1 MIEPGI
7 LKHAALG
14 YRTAFE
20 FSVIPIIVRG
30 KVPMIRWQ
38 DYQSALPEEGEILEW
53 WTRWPEANVGIV
65 TGKISGITV
74 VDVDT
79 EAGFVALR
87 KFMPELML
95 TPTAKTQKGGRH
107 LYFKYVP
114 GLSNRVR
121 AMDGVDV
128 RSEGGFVVA
137 PPSEGERGS
146 YEWIDG
152 MGLGQ
157 VEIEEM
163 PDALVEALKQPAQTA
178 GPAAR
183 VVTPESMA
191 EGSRNDTVF
200 HAALS
205 LVKGGIAT
213 RGELLTLAIPI
224 GRACQPPL
232 PFKEIETI
240 CDSALK
246 HIPQRLKTVSDD
258 VRDWVG
264 QASGSFQV
272 EQIYS
277 DIRVRDDKGA
287 MGHVRQII
295 KRMADSGELIRVEQ
309 GRHTFYRKPDPELT
323 EMNLDSAV
331 VEEIPFKFPLGLDQL
346 VKVYPGNTVV
356 VAGEPNVGKTA
367 FLLEC
372 IRLNM
377 DAYEM
382 DYYTSEMGEMELKM
396 RRDLYLE
403 RYPDLKWKWHPYAKN
418 VRFDLEIKKPSRR
431 GHISVVDFLEVTNE
445 FYIVGQR
452 MSEIH
457 EALGGKGLAIVAI
470 QKGWHKD
477 LGRGGDFG
485 MEKPRLYITMSYS
498 RGLDRGMAR
507 IVKAKSFRDPH
518 KNPNGMVRP
527 FSIYG
532 GHQFQS
538 SYDWMTMDEYDALE
552 GTEGGKPKGYN
563 NSYSRRST

>member
-1 MIEPGI
+1 MIEPGL

-14 YRTAFE
+14 YRMAFE

-30 KVPMIRWQ
+30 KVPMVRWQ
-38 DYQSALPEEGEILEW
+38 DYQTALPEESEILEW
-53 WTRWPEANVGIV
+53 WTKWPEANVGIV

-79 EAGFVALR
+79 EAGLVAL
-87 KFMPELML
+87 KKYMPELML

-121 AMDGVDV
+121 AIDGVDV
-128 RSEGGFVVA
+128 RGDGGFVVA
-137 PPSEGERGS
+137 PPSEGEHGS
-146 YEWIDG
+146 YSWLEG
-152 MGLGQ
+152 QGLGR
-157 VEIEEM
+157 VDIEEM
-163 PDALVEALKQPAQTA
+163 PAALVEALKAPAPVTS
-178 GPAAR
+178 PAAR
-183 VVTPESMA
+183 VVTEESLK

-213 RGELLTLAIPI
+213 RGELLTLVIPI

-232 PFKEIETI
+232 PFKEIEII

-246 HIPQRLKTVSDD
+246 HIPQRLKTVAED

-264 QASGSFQV
+264 QASGNFQV

-277 DIRVRDDKGA
+277 DIRVRDDKAA
-287 MGHVRQII
+287 MAHVRQIV
-295 KRMADSGELIRVEQ
+295 KRMADGGELIRMDQ
-309 GRHTFYRKPDPELT
+309 GRFTFYRKPDPELT
-323 EMNLDSAV
+323 EMDLDSAV
-331 VEEIPFKFPLGLDQL
+331 VEEVPFKFPLGLDQL
-346 VKVYPGNTVV
+346 IKVFPGNTVV
-356 VAGEPNVGKTA
+356 IAGEPNVGKTA

-377 DAYEM
+377 DKYEM

-403 RYPDLKWKWHPYAKN
+403 QYPDLQWKWHPYAKN

-431 GHISVVDFLEVTNE
+431 NHVAVVDFLEITNE
-445 FYIVGQR
+445 FYVVGQR

-457 EALGGKGLAIVAI
+457 EALGGRGLALVAI

-485 MEKPRLYITMSYS
+485 MEKPRVYITLSYS
-498 RGLDRGMAR
+498 QGLDRGFAR

-518 KNPNGMVRP
+518 KNPNGLVRP
-527 FSIYG
+527 FSIHN

-538 SYDWMTMDEYDALE
+538 SDDWTTMDVYDKIHE
-552 GTEGGKPKGYN
+552 TESGKPKGGTRRLFN
-563 NSYSRRST
+563 N

>member
-7 LKHAALG
+7 LKHAALA

-38 DYQSALPEEGEILEW
+38 DYQTALPEESEVLEW
-53 WTRWPEANVGIV
+53 WTRWPDANVGIV
-65 TGKISGITV
+65 TGNISGITV
-74 VDVDT
+74 VDVDS
-79 EAGFVALR
+79 EAGLQAL
-87 KFMPELML
+87 KKLIPPLML

-121 AMDGVDV
+121 AIEGVDV

-137 PPSEGERGS
+137 PPSEGERGI
-146 YEWIDG
+146 YEWVDG
-152 MGLGQ
+152 MSLGQ
-157 VEIEEM
+157 VDLEEM
-163 PDALVEALKQPAQTA
+163 PEALVAALKQPAAPSAT
-178 GPAAR
+178 PAAR
-183 VVTPESMA
+183 VITSDSLA

-205 LVKGGIAT
+205 MVKGGIAT
-213 RGELLTLAIPI
+213 SAELLTLVIPI

-232 PFKEIETI
+232 PFKEIEII

-246 HIPQRLKTVSDD
+246 HVPQRLKTVADD

-264 QASGSFQV
+264 QASGNFQV

-287 MGHVRQII
+287 MGHVRQLL
-295 KRMADSGELIRVEQ
+295 KRMADAGELIRVEH
-309 GRHTFYRKPDPELT
+309 GRFSGYRKPDPEME
-323 EMNLDSAV
+323 EMNLDAAV
-331 VEEIPFKFPLGLDQL
+331 VEEIKFKFPLGLDQL

-367 FLLEC
+367 FMLEC
-372 IRLNM
+372 IRMNM
-377 DAYEM
+377 AQHDM

-403 RYPDLKWKWHPYAKN
+403 KYPDLQWRWHPYAKN
-418 VRFDLEIKKPSRR
+418 TRFDLEIKRPGRR
-431 GHISVVDFLEVTNE
+431 GHVSVVDFLEITSE
-445 FYIVGQR
+445 FYAVGQR

-457 EALGGKGLAIVAI
+457 EALGGRGLALVAI

-477 LGRGGDFG
+477 LGRGGDLG
-485 MEKPRLYITMSYS
+485 MEKPRLYITLSYS
-498 RGLDRGMAR
+498 QGLDRGIAR

-518 KNPNGMVRP
+518 HNPNGLVRP
-527 FSIYG
+527 FSIHD
-532 GHQFQS
+532 GHQFES
-538 SYDWMTMDEYDALE
+538 SYDWMTMETYDSLM
-552 GTEGGKPKGYN
+552 GTENGKPK
-563 NSYSRRST
+563 SYTKKLF